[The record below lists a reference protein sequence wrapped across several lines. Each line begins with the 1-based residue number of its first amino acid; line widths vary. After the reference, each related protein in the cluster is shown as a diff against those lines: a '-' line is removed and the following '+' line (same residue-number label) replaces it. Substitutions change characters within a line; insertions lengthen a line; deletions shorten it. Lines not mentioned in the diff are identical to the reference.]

1 MENKYSPFGQNS
13 RLESAPSYHSD
24 SLMAGPSSAQTPETT
39 CSLTPTERIGLS
51 EAPQSADNLE
61 VAQKN
66 SYDWA
71 ISNRDFNTD
80 SANKLLVL
88 IDGHSVYSPLF
99 SGVFWDAR
107 DYLLEDLDP
116 TLLWVDAFVYNN
128 GGIAATVP
136 SYAEMNVRLGWH
148 IRADFELSVTGQN
161 LLPPYHLEYVIPP
174 PEAPKSVGLTISSKI
189 LRLADF
195 PNWERIN
202 CVI

>member
-39 CSLTPTERIGLS
+39 CFPTPTERISLS

-66 SYDWA
+66 S
-71 ISNRDFNTD
+71 TD

-161 LLPPYHLEYVIPP
+161 LLPPYHLEYIIPP
-174 PEAPKSVGLTISSKI
+174 RKPLKAS
-189 LRLADF
+189 D
-195 PNWERIN
+195 
-202 CVI
+202 